1 MEREGELG
9 RMRKRACSDMTR
21 RSVRSVKHILMCV
34 LSTPSLY
41 THRSVVVT
49 AIMLCDQPA
58 SSWSPRSAS
67 VPIQTQ
73 TTPATRHDRY
83 ANCFLSTITRAN
95 IQCLA
100 GGIHVGGP
108 LAGQTCRAVT
118 REFFVIFH
126 PTRFVVIGSGV
137 VD

>member
-1 MEREGELG
+1 MPSSVIGIANNGEREGVGG
-9 RMRKRACSDMTR
+9 RGKRACSDMTR

-34 LSTPSLY
+34 LSSPHLY

-58 SSWSPRSAS
+58 SSWSQRSAS
-67 VPIQTQ
+67 VPIQTR
-73 TTPATRHDRY
+73 TTPSTRHVRY

-95 IQCLA
+95 IQRLA

-108 LAGQTCRAVT
+108 LAGQAV
-118 REFFVIFH
+118 
-126 PTRFVVIGSGV
+126 GL
-137 VD
+137 